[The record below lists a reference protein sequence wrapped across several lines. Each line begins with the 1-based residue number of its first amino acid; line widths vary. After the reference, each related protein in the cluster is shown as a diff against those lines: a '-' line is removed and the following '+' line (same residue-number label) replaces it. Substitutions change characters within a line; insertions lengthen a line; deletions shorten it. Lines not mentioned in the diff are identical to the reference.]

1 MRIAIV
7 TSLYY
12 RFTKNKMQRNFCL
25 GSQWLYY
32 KIYTGVKTADY
43 ILVEKLAPV
52 IIHLEKKKKI
62 LKWFFIRYRDPEE
75 HLRIR
80 FLVDDLDDI
89 SLLVKSLYAVFKE
102 LMDEDVVWKIQT
114 DTYQREIERY
124 GKETMYDSEFL
135 FWQDSRIILKYLN
148 IKTSFTDNET
158 PVFFSF
164 LMIESFLNSFKLS
177 NLEKSA
183 LMNKLQITFKEEF
196 EIDKIQK
203 KEMDKNYRIFYPK
216 LEVFLKESNQGQ
228 SGFSDL
234 FFIVDEKSRQI
245 EKTAL
250 EIIGKI
256 ELPLNDFLSS
266 HIHMMINR
274 QYTSRQRMYEL
285 VIYDH
290 LHRYYKT
297 LNYKMNRS
305 V

>member
-1 MRIAIV
+1 M
-7 TSLYY
+7 
-12 RFTKNKMQRNFCL
+12 
-25 GSQWLYY
+25 
-32 KIYTGVKTADY
+32 KTADY